1 MVELDEER
9 ARALVSRLT
18 AEPESAAAHLASLA
32 ELLLPAGELIDN
44 ISFDLFEPVLAA
56 HGGKDPACHADAE
69 LLLLGLAEA
78 ANARELFCLVM
89 EGFRIHPAPPGQL
102 LLLRMLSLLLP
113 RIRRKRAEFYAS
125 ALGSLNARFLE
136 QWPGPAWEELED
148 DDGEAADEGE
158 GDVARLVPALLACAA
173 PLAVPPP
180 EEPDTRRLAMH
191 FLWRTLEASVR
202 AGRSAD
208 ADAAAQMLASIA
220 PTLAEVEALGAE
232 LISGGGAETGGGASE
247 KGGATQEDAADE
259 EEDGARLLRPATAA
273 VGAALYMHIVCTAQP
288 DAAAPAAAPAAGPA
302 APAPPV
308 AVALAAA
315 PRAAQLA
322 LLAGFAGRLLQLEP
336 RLAQRGREL
345 LTCAV
350 SAAGS
355 GAPPPPPPPTPPPP
369 PPPLPPPP
377 RLDSAAQRN
386 VVGGCLP
393 SLLSHM
399 ATSPEQLERTA
410 SLQTLQ
416 RLLDTWPPSHRLR
429 LARGLIGACPFPNVV
444 ALLLHR
450 IKTDMIAARS
460 AAAAAAASAAPAPA
474 AASAA
479 AGSASSEAAGS
490 ASGAAAAAADDAF
503 PPAEVAAVLEEL
515 LRTQADPATFL
526 DALMGA
532 LNLLRFLLAL
542 KGSAGSELLPAA
554 EVARLRRDAL
564 EPLDLRMRRSMDDV
578 HQEVQR
584 MEREQPPPD
593 ALPERRIDFTRLHVA
608 VEVLQRVLELCG
620 SSGAAAA

>member
-1 MVELDEER
+1 MAELDEER

-56 HGGKDPACHADAE
+56 HSGKDPACHADAE

-148 DDGEAADEGE
+148 DDDEAADEGE
-158 GDVARLVPALLACAA
+158 SDVARLVPALLACAA
-173 PLAVPPP
+173 PLAVPQP
-180 EEPDTRRLAMH
+180 EGPDTRRLAMH

-220 PTLAEVEALGAE
+220 PTLAEIEALGAE
-232 LISGGGAETGGGASE
+232 LISGGGAETGGSASE
-247 KGGATQEDAADE
+247 KGGATQADAAEE
-259 EEDGARLLRPATAA
+259 EEDGARLLRPSAAA
-273 VGAALYMHIVCTAQP
+273 VGAALYMHIVCTAQR
-288 DAAAPAAAPAAGPA
+288 DAAAAAAADAAGPV

-345 LTCAV
+345 LTCA
-350 SAAGS
+350 SAPARLLTCPGS
-355 GAPPPPPPPTPPPP
+355 T
-369 PPPLPPPP
+369 

-399 ATSPEQLERTA
+399 ATSPEQPERTA

-429 LARGLIGACPFPNVV
+429 LVRGLIGACPFPNVV

-479 AGSASSEAAGS
+479 AGSASEAAGS